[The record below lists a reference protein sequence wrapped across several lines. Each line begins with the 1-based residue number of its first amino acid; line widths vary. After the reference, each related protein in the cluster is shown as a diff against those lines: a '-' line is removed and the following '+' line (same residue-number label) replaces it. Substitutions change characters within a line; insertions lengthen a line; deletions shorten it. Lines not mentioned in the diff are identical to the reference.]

1 MSVATGIDKDRARIG
16 GYQKGIG
23 LRIVRWMISRLRQGD
38 GRVQGS
44 VRILAL
50 SVPSATSDSWIRIVA
65 PCYLMRCLTISDV
78 RQHLTFCFYSL
89 NFFCIAIGTIYT
101 NQSTSR
107 PRIASHLV
115 HSFDGDRVS

>member
-65 PCYLMRCLTISDV
+65 PLLFNAVPNDKRSEATLDLLLLFVKLFLYCNRYD
-78 RQHLTFCFYSL
+78 
-89 NFFCIAIGTIYT
+89 IY
-101 NQSTSR
+101 
-107 PRIASHLV
+107 
-115 HSFDGDRVS
+115 